1 MNRVKKNLET
11 NRSRVGDL
19 ERSILEGVT
28 FPDVGSFEIRADVLT
43 KDGATSRSKNFQN
56 LSQNQK
62 SKAQLIQMFREF
74 ERFNNQDGITDA
86 DAERILEGFLVGFNG
101 SRIKESVDLAIARRK
116 IDDDYVRLKEQFGV
130 AVGIFQGLI

>member
-86 DAERILEGFLVGFNG
+86 DA
-101 SRIKESVDLAIARRK
+101 
-116 IDDDYVRLKEQFGV
+116 
-130 AVGIFQGLI
+130 